1 MMSEPKI
8 GISEKLTETQA
19 GLQQDDR
26 SAQKLLAEL
35 IAKEQCVAID
45 SASVIPL
52 PIPRFIYTTVN
63 QLQQPDDLN
72 GLIIGHHSLSE
83 TQTANT
89 SEKRKMHPDAGKHQ
103 TLLSTI
109 MAEQYPWVPLIES
122 EQLSNPVRRE
132 NFIVCVSALH
142 ELNQLRT
149 QKLTRHALIDFHS
162 RYKLVLLAHNQPGY
176 REIGPFVAQIHQ
188 WETLDEF
195 FIVYRNKLMAILK
208 QPATCEN
215 HVNVMM
221 HIQGY
226 FNRQQSAE
234 QRSEL
239 CQVIHNYRLGDLPL
253 SAPLTLLKKYLSE
266 YPNNY
271 LLTQKYFMLYPNNYF
286 CINHEKAVT

>member
-8 GISEKLTETQA
+8 GIGKKLAGFQV
-19 GLQQDDR
+19 GLQQDDK
-26 SAQKLLAEL
+26 SAKELLAEL
-35 IAKEQCVAID
+35 VAQEQCIAVD

-52 PIPRFIYTTVN
+52 PIPRFIYTTEDN
-63 QLQQPDDLN
+63 LQQPDDLN
-72 GLIIGHHSLSE
+72 GLIIGHHSINEDSE
-83 TQTANT
+83 ADLT
-89 SEKRKMHPDAGKHQ
+89 EKKEISPDTEKYQA
-103 TLLSTI
+103 LLSAA

-122 EQLSNPVRRE
+122 DQLSSNPSLRE

-142 ELNQLRT
+142 ELNQLT
-149 QKLTRHALIDFHS
+149 EKKLTRHILIDFHS

-188 WETLDEF
+188 WKDLDKF
-195 FIVYRNKLMAILK
+195 FIAYRKKLMAILQ

-239 CQVIHNYRLGDLPL
+239 CQVIHDYRLGNLPL
-253 SAPLTLLKKYLSE
+253 SAPLTLLKRYLSE

-271 LLTQKYFMLYPNNYF
+271 LLTQKYFKLYPNF
-286 CINHEKAVT
+286 FI

>member
-1 MMSEPKI
+1 MISEPKI
-8 GISEKLTETQA
+8 GISEKLTEFQV
-19 GLQQDDR
+19 GLQQDDK

-35 IAKEQCVAID
+35 IAEAQCIAID
-45 SASVIPL
+45 SAAVIPL

-72 GLIIGHHSLSE
+72 GLIIGQHAISEDSAVGITEQREMHSD
-83 TQTANT
+83 TG
-89 SEKRKMHPDAGKHQ
+89 RYQ
-103 TLLSTI
+103 TLLSAI
-109 MAEQYPWVPLIES
+109 MAEQYPWIPLIES
-122 EQLSNPVRRE
+122 EQLSSPVLRE
-132 NFIVCVSALH
+132 NFIICVSALH
-142 ELNQLRT
+142 ELNQLRA
-149 QKLTRHALIDFHS
+149 QKLTRHTLIDFHS

-188 WETLDEF
+188 WEDLDKF
-195 FIVYRNKLMAILK
+195 FITYRNKLMAILQ

-234 QRSEL
+234 QRREL
-239 CQVIHNYRLGDLPL
+239 CQVIHDYRLGNLPL
-253 SAPLTLLKKYLSE
+253 SNPLTLLKKYLSE

-271 LLTQKYFMLYPNNYF
+271 LLTQKYFMLYPNNY
-286 CINHEKAVT
+286 I

>member
-8 GISEKLTETQA
+8 GISEKLTESQV

-26 SAQKLLAEL
+26 SAQALLTQLVAQ
-35 IAKEQCVAID
+35 AQCIVVD
-45 SASVIPL
+45 SASVIPF
-52 PIPRFIYTTVN
+52 PVPRFIYTTED
-63 QLQQPDDLN
+63 QRQHPDGLN
-72 GLIIGHHSLSE
+72 GLIIGRHSISDDSE
-83 TQTANT
+83 AGIT
-89 SEKRKMHPDAGKHQ
+89 EKKEISPETRKYQ
-103 TLLSTI
+103 VLLSAT

-122 EQLSNPVRRE
+122 EQLSTPVLRE
-132 NFIVCVSALH
+132 NFIICVSALH

-149 QKLTRHALIDFHS
+149 QKLTRHTLIDFHS

-188 WETLDEF
+188 WEDLDKF
-195 FIVYRNKLMAILK
+195 FIAYRKKLMAILQ

-239 CQVIHNYRLGDLPL
+239 CQVIHDYRLGNRPL
-253 SAPLTLLKKYLSE
+253 SAPLTLLKRYLSE

-271 LLTQKYFMLYPNNYF
+271 LLTQKYFKLYPNDF
-286 CINHEKAVT
+286 I

>member
-8 GISEKLTETQA
+8 GISEKLTGFQA

-26 SAQKLLAEL
+26 SAQELLTEL
-35 IAKEQCVAID
+35 IAEAQCVAVD

-52 PIPRFIYTTVN
+52 PNPRFIYTAEN
-63 QLQQPDDLN
+63 KLQQPDDLN
-72 GLIIGHHSLSE
+72 GLIIGHHAISE
-83 TQTANT
+83 GPEASIAESPET
-89 SEKRKMHPDAGKHQ
+89 GKYQ
-103 TLLSTI
+103 ALLSTT

-122 EQLSNPVRRE
+122 ELLSSSPALRE
-132 NFIVCVSALH
+132 NFIVCVSALR

-149 QKLTRHALIDFHS
+149 QKLTRHILIDFHS

-176 REIGPFVAQIHQ
+176 REIGPFVAQLHQ
-188 WETLDEF
+188 WEDLDDF
-195 FIVYRNKLMAILK
+195 FIVYRKKLMAILQ

-239 CQVIHNYRLGDLPL
+239 CQVIHDYRLGNRPL
-253 SAPLTLLKKYLSE
+253 SDPLMLLKRYLSE

-271 LLTQKYFMLYPNNYF
+271 LLTQKYFMLYPNNY
-286 CINHEKAVT
+286 I

>member
-8 GISEKLTETQA
+8 GISEKLTEFPA
-19 GLQQDDR
+19 GLPQDDR
-26 SAQKLLAEL
+26 SAQKLLTEL
-35 IAKEQCVAID
+35 IAEEQGVAID

-52 PIPRFIYTTVN
+52 PIPRFIYTTVDT
-63 QLQQPDDLN
+63 LPQPDDLN
-72 GLIIGHHSLSE
+72 GLIIGHHSAGENL
-83 TQTANT
+83 AVNIA
-89 SEKRKMHPDAGKHQ
+89 EKREMLPNTGEYQA
-103 TLLSTI
+103 LLSTI

-122 EQLSNPVRRE
+122 EQLSNSARRE

-149 QKLTRHALIDFHS
+149 QKLTRHTLIDFHS

-188 WETLDEF
+188 WESLDEF
-195 FIVYRNKLMAILK
+195 FIVYRNKLMAILQ
-208 QPATCEN
+208 QPATREN

-239 CQVIHNYRLGDLPL
+239 CQIIHNYRLGDLPL

-271 LLTQKYFMLYPNNYF
+271 LLTQKYFMLYPNNY
-286 CINHEKAVT
+286 I